1 MRSTK
6 AEIEAF
12 KESLIWQD
20 ILDELD
26 EQIEFYKSQLLN
38 IPHNTINNDYS
49 TTSVM
54 ANMGCMHGTIRSLT
68 MMRENMLDVL
78 IDKYIAEREQQQNLP
93 QEIDNDE

>member
-12 KESLIWQD
+12 KESLIWKD
-20 ILDELD
+20 ILDELK
-26 EQIEFYKSQLLN
+26 EQIEFYTSQLLD
-38 IPHNTINNDYS
+38 IPPNAINNDYS

-68 MMRENMLDVL
+68 MIRDEMLDIL
-78 IDKYIAEREQQQNLP
+78 INKYEEQKQQQNLT
-93 QEIDNDE
+93 QETDNDE